1 MFDHNAVADA
11 QQNDIKKIRL
21 VMALR
26 HAGVH
31 EARVLA
37 AIEKTAR
44 DVFVPTLLHDKAYD
58 DIALSIGCGQT
69 ISQPSIVG
77 MMTQHLDVDPR
88 HKVLEIGTGSGYQA
102 AILAKLC
109 RRLYTIERQ
118 RPLFEDTNKLLTNLR
133 LTNVTTKCGDGF
145 LGWPEQKPFD
155 RIIVTAACLKDVPA
169 LLVDQLSVSGVMI
182 IPIGDRVGDQ
192 MLMKITK
199 NDVGQIRIEEL
210 FPVRFVPMLSGVEKG
225 SQG

>member
-1 MFDHNAVADA
+1 MFDHSTVADA

-31 EARVLA
+31 ESRVLA

-44 DVFVPTLLHDKAYD
+44 DVFVPQMLHDKAYD

-77 MMTQHLDVDPR
+77 MMTQYLEVNER

-118 RPLFEDTNKLLTNLR
+118 RPLFEETNKLLTHLL

-145 LGWPEQKPFD
+145 LGWAEQKPFD
-155 RIIVTAACLKDVPA
+155 RIIVTAACVKEVPP
-169 LLVDQLSVSGVMI
+169 LLVDQLSVSGIMI
-182 IPIGDRVGDQ
+182 IPIGDRAGDQ
-192 MLMKITK
+192 MLTKITK
-199 NDVGQIRIEEL
+199 NDDGQIRMEEL
-210 FPVRFVPMLSGVEKG
+210 FAVRFVPMLAGIEKG
-225 SQG
+225 LQV